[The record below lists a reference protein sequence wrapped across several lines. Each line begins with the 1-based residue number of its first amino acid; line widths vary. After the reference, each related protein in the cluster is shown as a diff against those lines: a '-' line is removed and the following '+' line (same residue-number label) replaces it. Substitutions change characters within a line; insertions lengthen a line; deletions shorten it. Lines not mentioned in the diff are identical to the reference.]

1 MIKVLQTL
9 VIAFIGMTLIR
20 MKYVDL
26 MVEE

>member
-1 MIKVLQTL
+1 MIEVLQTL